1 MVRER
6 RGLVRAGIR
15 VAIGILIP
23 FVSIFIWVPLQD
35 PFNFPKFLLLLL
47 IGSLAL
53 PFVNYSFKT
62 KDEKIIFGISALFVL
77 SLVFATAASDVKFM
91 SIFGV
96 HGRNTG
102 LLSYIALVS
111 LSLFIATSR
120 LKSYLKLFPILF
132 AISLGLNLLYSIL
145 QHFDLDLI
153 PWKNPFNPI
162 VGFLG
167 NPNFAASFLGIGA
180 GLAFWLILT
189 SENAIYFR
197 IIGVL
202 LAPLLFVVIWWSQS
216 RQGLITY
223 FVSAGI
229 VFSVFF
235 IKYSKALAGLS
246 VIGIATVLGG
256 IGLGI
261 FNMGPLAR
269 FVYEGSLE
277 ARQSY
282 WKQAID
288 MFRDH
293 PLTGVGLDRFGA
305 YFHQYRT
312 NEDATNVLFNTTT
325 DNAHN
330 VPLHL
335 LGTGGIFV
343 FVSYLAL
350 MLLVA
355 VYAYRALRI
364 TTGNER
370 MRVGLALAL
379 WSAYQ
384 VQSLI
389 SIDQLGIAIWNW
401 VFSGVLLGYCLLNS
415 DTPAFKDPRKINSES
430 PLRQVGIRSGVASTL
445 VIAVFVVLAPQWK
458 SEVQLRLGLA
468 VENDPN
474 NPAVKVNAMTY
485 PVLNGFFESSY
496 YFEMGT
502 RALFAYGLAED
513 GQKFALKTI
522 ELDPRN
528 YVAWSS
534 IAELGEGTNQRAAAI
549 PYRLKTTELDPN
561 NPKVWVELMRN
572 YKAAGKYKE
581 ARAAGEKAI
590 PLLTGFSSS
599 IFKYDAEMI
608 KKELAQIPGA

>member
-1 MVRER
+1 MRT
-6 RGLVRAGIR
+6 GIR
-15 VAIGILIP
+15 VSIGVLVP
-23 FVSIFIWVPLQD
+23 LVSIFIWVPLQD

-47 IGSLAL
+47 VGSLAL
-53 PFVNYSFKT
+53 PFISYSLT
-62 KDEKIIFGISALFVL
+62 TQHEKLAFGLSAFFVL
-77 SLVFATAASDVKFM
+77 ALLLATIASDARFM
-91 SIFGV
+91 SVFGV

-102 LLSYIALVS
+102 LLSYLALVS
-111 LSLFIATSR
+111 LFLFIATSHT
-120 LKSYLKLFPILF
+120 KSYLNLFPFLF
-132 AISLGLNLLYSIL
+132 AISLGLNLFYSLL
-145 QHFDLDLI
+145 QHFDLDPI

-167 NPNFAASFLGIGA
+167 NPNFAASYLGMGA
-180 GLAFWLILT
+180 GFAFWLILS
-189 SENAIYFR
+189 SEFNKYVR
-197 IIGVL
+197 VL
-202 LAPLLFVVIWWSQS
+202 GMFFAPVLFVVIWWSQS

-223 FVSAGI
+223 FVSAGVVI
-229 VFSVFF
+229 SIFF
-235 IKYSKALAGLS
+235 LKYSKALGGLS
-246 VIGIATVLGG
+246 LAGILSVLTG

-261 FNMGPLAR
+261 FNVGPLAR
-269 FVYEGSLE
+269 FVYEGSLQ

-282 WKQAID
+282 WQQAID

-343 FVSYLAL
+343 FISYLGLMTFVAIYGYKAL
-350 MLLVA
+350 KL
-355 VYAYRALRI
+355 
-364 TTGNER
+364 TSGNER
-370 MRVGLALAL
+370 MRVGFALAI
-379 WSAYQ
+379 WSSYQ

-401 VFSGVLLGYCLLNS
+401 VFAGMILGYFFANA
-415 DTPAFKDPRKINSES
+415 DTTTQKNHSKNVNETPVSR
-430 PLRQVGIRSGVASTL
+430 VGIRFGTSLAL
-445 VIAVFVVLAPQWK
+445 IAAVFIVLGPQWK

-485 PVLNGFFESSY
+485 PVLNGFLESSY

-528 YVAWSS
+528 YVAWSAV
-534 IAELGEGTNQRAAAI
+534 AELGEGTNQRPAAI

-561 NPKVWVELMRN
+561 NPKVWVELMRD
-572 YKAAGKYKE
+572 YKAAGKFKE
-581 ARAAGEKAI
+581 AREAGEKAI
-590 PLLTGFSSS
+590 PLLTGFSMS
-599 IFKYDAEMI
+599 IFKYDAETI
-608 KKELAQIPGA
+608 KREIAQIPNS

>member
-1 MVRER
+1 M
-6 RGLVRAGIR
+6 RAGVR
-15 VAIGILIP
+15 SAIGALIP
-23 FVSIFIWVPLQD
+23 LVSVFIWVPLQD
-35 PFNFPKFLLLLL
+35 PFNFPKFLLLLI
-47 IGSLAL
+47 IGSLGL
-53 PFVNYSFKT
+53 PFIAYSWQAR
-62 KDEKIIFGISALFVL
+62 DQRLLFGLSGAFVAALL
-77 SLVFATAASDVKFM
+77 LATVASDVRFM
-91 SIFGV
+91 SVFGV

-102 LLSYIALVS
+102 LLSYLALVS
-111 LSLFIATSR
+111 IFLFIATSQ
-120 LKSYLKLFPILF
+120 SQTYLKIFPFLF
-132 AISLGLNLLYSIL
+132 AIALGLNLLYSLL
-145 QHFDLDLI
+145 QHFNHDPI

-180 GLAFWLILT
+180 GLAIWLVLSTEFKIYVRAIGFLLT
-189 SENAIYFR
+189 
-197 IIGVL
+197 
-202 LAPLLFVVIWWSQS
+202 PLLFIVIWWSQS

-223 FVSAGI
+223 FVSAG
-229 VFSVFF
+229 VV
-235 IKYSKALAGLS
+235 LS
-246 VIGIATVLGG
+246 VYLLRFSKSLASLSVAGIFAVLVG

-261 FNMGPLAR
+261 FNAGPLAR
-269 FVYEGSLE
+269 FVYEGSLQ

-293 PLTGVGLDRFGA
+293 PWTGVGLDRFGA
-305 YFHQYRT
+305 YFYQYRT
-312 NEDATNVLFNTTT
+312 NEDATNVLFNTST

-335 LGTGGIFV
+335 LGTGGVFV
-343 FVSYLAL
+343 FLTYVGL
-350 MLLVA
+350 MMLIA
-355 VYAYRALRI
+355 VYGLKTLKF
-364 TTGNER
+364 TTGNEQ

-401 VFSGVLLGYCLLNS
+401 VFAGVIFGYFFTNS
-415 DTPAFKDPRKINSES
+415 SQATNKLSVKSVSEPPIS
-430 PLRQVGIRSGVASTL
+430 RVGIRSGISIAL
-445 VIAVFVVLAPQWK
+445 IAAVFTVLGPQWK

-485 PVLNGFFESSY
+485 PVLNGFLESSY

-513 GQKFALKTI
+513 GQKFGLKTI

-528 YVAWSS
+528 YVAWSA

-561 NPKVWVELMRN
+561 NPKVWVELMRD
-572 YKAAGKYKE
+572 YKAAGKYRE
-581 ARAAGEKAI
+581 ARAAGERAI
-590 PLLTGFSSS
+590 PLLTGFSMS
-599 IFKYDAEMI
+599 IFKYDAETI
-608 KKELAQIPGA
+608 KRELAQIPNS

>member
-1 MVRER
+1 MRV
-6 RGLVRAGIR
+6 GIR
-15 VAIGILIP
+15 SAVGALIP
-23 FVSIFIWVPLQD
+23 LVSVFIWVPLQD

-47 IGSLAL
+47 IGSLGL
-53 PFVNYSFKT
+53 PFISFSWQKR
-62 KDEKIIFGISALFVL
+62 DQRLLFGFSGAFVIALL
-77 SLVFATAASDVKFM
+77 LATIASDVRFM
-91 SIFGV
+91 SVFGV

-102 LLSYIALVS
+102 LISYLALVS
-111 LSLFIATSR
+111 LFLFIATSQ
-120 LKSYLKLFPILF
+120 SQTYLKIFPFLF
-132 AISLGLNLLYSIL
+132 AIALGLNLLYALL
-145 QHFDLDLI
+145 QHFDHDPI

-167 NPNFAASFLGIGA
+167 NPNFAASFLGMGA
-180 GLAFWLILT
+180 GFAIWLVLSTEFKIYVR
-189 SENAIYFR
+189 AI
-197 IIGVL
+197 GLL
-202 LAPLLFVVIWWSQS
+202 LAPLLFIVIWWSQS
-216 RQGLITY
+216 RQGLITF
-223 FVSAGI
+223 FVSAGVVLSVYLI
-229 VFSVFF
+229 RFS
-235 IKYSKALAGLS
+235 KTLAGLS
-246 VIGIATVLGG
+246 VAGIFTVLVG

-261 FNMGPLAR
+261 FNTGPLAR
-269 FVYEGSLE
+269 FVYEGSLQ

-293 PLTGVGLDRFGA
+293 PWTGVGLDRFGA
-305 YFHQYRT
+305 YFYQYRT
-312 NEDATNVLFNTTT
+312 NEDATNVLFNTST

-343 FVSYLAL
+343 FLTYVGL
-350 MLLVA
+350 MVLIA
-355 VYAYRALRI
+355 VYGLKTLKI
-364 TTGNER
+364 TTGNEQ

-401 VFSGVLLGYCLLNS
+401 VFAGAIFGYFFTNSNQATNKLSVKGV
-415 DTPAFKDPRKINSES
+415 SE
-430 PLRQVGIRSGVASTL
+430 PPQNRVGIRSGISIAL
-445 VIAVFVVLAPQWK
+445 IIAVFTVLGPQWK

-485 PVLNGFFESSY
+485 PVLNGFLESSY

-528 YVAWSS
+528 YVAWSA
-534 IAELGEGTNQRAAAI
+534 IAELGEGTNQRPAAI

-561 NPKVWVELMRN
+561 NPKVWVELMRD
-572 YKAAGKYKE
+572 YKAAGKFKE
-581 ARAAGEKAI
+581 AREAGEKAI
-590 PLLTGFSSS
+590 PLLTGFSMS
-599 IFKYDAEMI
+599 IFKYDAETI
-608 KKELAQIPGA
+608 KREIAQIPNS